1 MTHASLILKNVDITF
16 EGALSS
22 EEGLKSWFKRKLT
35 RSKSS
40 VATNY
45 RINALQNIS
54 LEINHGERV
63 GLIGLNGAGKS
74 TLLKV
79 MADIYPPTSGEV
91 AIKGHVC
98 PMFEFATGFEMNQS
112 GWDNIRIRGLLL
124 GMSVEAIEEKLP
136 EIAAFTELG
145 EFLDYPVRTYSSGMF
160 IRLAFAVSTSINP
173 EILLIDEVMGAGDIS
188 FAEKAK
194 RRMFEFMEQG
204 KILVFTTHN
213 FNLLNDFCSRT
224 IWMHKGQV
232 IADGP
237 TSEVVKQY
245 NDAHTVGI

>member
-1 MTHASLILKNVDITF
+1 MTDLFLRLQNVGVTF
-16 EGALSS
+16 EGRLDTHDTLKGWLARRFAGPGRANPPSGYRVEALKGVS
-22 EEGLKSWFKRKLT
+22 
-35 RSKSS
+35 
-40 VATNY
+40 
-45 RINALQNIS
+45 LQI
-54 LEINHGERV
+54 EHGERV

-79 MADIYPPTSGEV
+79 MAGIYPPTSGGI
-91 AIKGHVC
+91 ASCGHVC

-124 GMSVEAIEEKLP
+124 GMSPDEIEDKLP

-145 EFLDYPVRTYSSGMF
+145 EFLDYPVRTYSAGMF

-173 EILLIDEVMGAGDIS
+173 EILLIDEVMGAGDIK

-204 KILVFTTHN
+204 KILVFSSHS
-213 FNLLNDFCSRT
+213 FELLKDFCART
-224 IWMHKGQV
+224 VWLDKGRIV
-232 IADGP
+232 MDGD
-237 TSEVVKQY
+237 TDAVVKAY
-245 NDAHTVGI
+245 RRLNG